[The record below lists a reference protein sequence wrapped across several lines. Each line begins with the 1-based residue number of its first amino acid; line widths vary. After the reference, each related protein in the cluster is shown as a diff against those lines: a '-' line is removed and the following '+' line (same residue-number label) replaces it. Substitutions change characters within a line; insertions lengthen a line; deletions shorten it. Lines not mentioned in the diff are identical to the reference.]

1 MCQIENDAIRTLV
14 FDLVKGVRVTVQ
26 TAGKIGGARIGYLL
40 RRLFE
45 IVDPHPEMNKAAIAF
60 IETRDFA
67 FIFQKRYVD
76 GAVRYV
82 AADSRFADA
91 LHRRHPRKILPPFP
105 DQKRIEG
112 YDEAERSWV
121 SPFDLGIR
129 ICRPPGAVKRAMR
142 SIVP

>member
-1 MCQIENDAIRTLV
+1 MCQIEDDSIRTLV
-14 FDLVKGVRVTVQ
+14 FDLVKGVRVIVRP
-26 TAGKIGGARIGYLL
+26 AGKIGGARIGHFL

-67 FIFQKRYVD
+67 FIFQERYVD

-91 LHRRHPRKILPPFP
+91 LHAEGILEKFCRLFP
-105 DQKRIEG
+105 DQKRIER
-112 YDEAERSWV
+112 YDEAERSW
-121 SPFDLGIR
+121 
-129 ICRPPGAVKRAMR
+129 
-142 SIVP
+142 